1 MRLSRSLLNCHW
13 CRLAIIGAL
22 LWALGGCSTVQVGY
36 NQGPM
41 LAWWWLDR
49 QLDFDSVQKPRV
61 QQALADWFAW
71 HRRSQLA
78 DYHDELARLQRL
90 VLQPTL
96 APAELCALV
105 PAWQQRLRVAAEP
118 LLAPAA
124 ELVRT
129 LTPAQLDHLQRHL
142 AEGLDD
148 ARREFLPDDAA
159 ERQQRALKRAVE
171 RYEGFYGSLDEAQ
184 QRLLAEALAQSPFDA
199 QRWLAER
206 RARQQALLQ
215 SLRQWQAERADAQ
228 TIAAGLRRLLDEMLV
243 SPRPDYRELQR
254 RNAEA
259 GCVLTA
265 RLHASTSPAQRQ
277 KAAERLRRWQDDLR
291 ALQSRS

>member
-1 MRLSRSLLNCHW
+1 MRRSRSLFSW
-13 CRLAIIGAL
+13 CKLAIIGAL
-22 LWALGGCSTVQVGY
+22 LWSLGGCSSVQLGY
-36 NQGPM
+36 NQGPT

-49 QLDFDSVQKPRV
+49 QLDFDSTQKPVV

-78 DYHDELARLQRL
+78 DYRDELVRLQRL
-90 VLQPTL
+90 ALQPTL
-96 APAELCALV
+96 VPAELCAML
-105 PAWQQRLRVAAEP
+105 PAWQQRMRVAAEP
-118 LLAPAA
+118 LLPAA
-124 ELVRT
+124 AEVVRL
-129 LTPAQLDHLQRHL
+129 LTPTQLDHLQRHL

-148 ARREFLPDDAA
+148 DRREFLPDDVA
-159 ERQQRALKRAVE
+159 ERQQRALKRAID
-171 RYEGFYGSLDEAQ
+171 RYEGFYGALDEAQ

-215 SLRQWQAERADAQ
+215 SLRQWQAERADAA
-228 TIAAGLRRLLDEMLV
+228 TITNGLRRLLDETLV

-254 RNAEA
+254 RNTEA
-259 GCVLTA
+259 GCALTA
-265 RLHASTSPAQRQ
+265 RLHASTSAAQRQ